1 MYSESILYSKF
12 LNQQM
17 EFNSDNLPTLFQY
30 PHLQFVSNSFSDI
43 MKSCL
48 AFLLQYENLNINGL
62 LSAMKFRL
70 IIALSSNLI
79 KVQIK
84 NQSLYRVTV
93 GMCQSIS
100 SSDFSTSALTHV
112 PAYVY
117 KLSSKATSYMGHL
130 APS

>member
-1 MYSESILYSKF
+1 
-12 LNQQM
+12 
-17 EFNSDNLPTLFQY
+17 
-30 PHLQFVSNSFSDI
+30 

-62 LSAMKFRL
+62 LSDMKLRL

-100 SSDFSTSALTHV
+100 CSDFSTSALTHV
-112 PAYVY
+112 PAYMY
-117 KLSSKATSYMGHL
+117 KLSSKATS
-130 APS
+130 